1 MQYIKDLII
10 DNNKKCIVSGTG
22 ISANLLKTINI
33 NDYFII
39 GVNDINKLNIHIDI
53 LLLVDKKEIFLT
65 DKKFTKEYNISRV
78 LDIEKTNCKY
88 VVLADNSWNFY
99 DDKKYLFTL
108 KDNINK
114 KKHIDIYEDALD
126 YGYDSPTVACLLAIT
141 LGFKNI
147 GIIGVD
153 FTDNHFFIVDGTHTL
168 VKNNYLQQINSC
180 YNIINEYCKNN
191 DIKLY
196 NLSQGSKIDTIDK
209 INLINF

>member
-10 DNNKKCIVSGTG
+10 DNNKKCIVAGTG

-65 DKKFTKEYNISRV
+65 DKKFTKEYNMTRV
-78 LDIEKTNCKY
+78 SDIEKTNCKY

-99 DDKKYLFTL
+99 DDKKYLFAL
-108 KDNINK
+108 GKNINK
-114 KKHIDIYEDALD
+114 KKYIDIYEDMLD
-126 YGYDSPTVACLLAIT
+126 YGYDSPTVGCLLAIT

-153 FTDNHFFIVDGTHTL
+153 FTDNHFFATDGEHPL
-168 VKNNYLQQINSC
+168 VRNNYLPKINSC

-196 NLSQGSKIDTIDK
+196 NLSPYSNITAINKIDIKD
-209 INLINF
+209 I

>member
-1 MQYIKDLII
+1 MQNIKELKI

-78 LDIEKTNCKY
+78 LDIEKTNCTY
-88 VVLADNSWNFY
+88 VVLTDNKWNF
-99 DDKKYLFTL
+99 DDNKKYLFAL
-108 KDNINK
+108 GKNINK
-114 KKHIDIYEDALD
+114 KKYIDIYEDMLD
-126 YGYDSPTVACLLAIT
+126 YGYDSPTVGCLLAIT

-153 FTDNHFFIVDGTHTL
+153 FTDNHFFATDGEHPL
-168 VKNNYLQQINSC
+168 VRNNYLPKINSC
-180 YNIINEYCKNN
+180 YDIINEYCKSN

-196 NLSQGSKIDTIDK
+196 NLSQKSKIDTIDK

>member
-1 MQYIKDLII
+1 MQNIKELKI

-65 DKKFTKEYNISRV
+65 DKKFTKEYNMTRV
-78 LDIEKTNCKY
+78 LDIEKTNCTY
-88 VVLADNSWNFY
+88 VVLTDNKWNF
-99 DDKKYLFTL
+99 DDNKKYLFTL
-108 KDNINK
+108 KENINK
-114 KKHIDIYEDALD
+114 KKHIDIYEDMLD
-126 YGYDSPTVACLLAIT
+126 YGYDSPTVACILAIT

-153 FTDNHFFIVDGTHTL
+153 FTDNHFFATDGEHPL
-168 VKNNYLQQINSC
+168 VRNNYLPKINSC

-196 NLSQGSKIDTIDK
+196 NLSQNSKIDTIDK

>member
-78 LDIEKTNCKY
+78 LDIEKTNCTY
-88 VVLADNSWNFY
+88 VVLTDNKWNF
-99 DDKKYLFTL
+99 DDNKKYLFTL
-108 KDNINK
+108 KENINK

-126 YGYDSPTVACLLAIT
+126 YGYDSPTVACILAIT

-153 FTDNHFFIVDGTHTL
+153 FTDNHFFATDGEHPL
-168 VKNNYLQQINSC
+168 VRNNYLPKINSC

-196 NLSQGSKIDTIDK
+196 NLSQDSKIDTIDK